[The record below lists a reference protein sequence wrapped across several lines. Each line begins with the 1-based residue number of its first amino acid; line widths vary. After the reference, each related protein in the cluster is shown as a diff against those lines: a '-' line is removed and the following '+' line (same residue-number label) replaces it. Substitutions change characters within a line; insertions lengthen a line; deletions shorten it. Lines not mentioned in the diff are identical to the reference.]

1 MRLGWNPSFERR
13 GRRLMTAA
21 PALAGIFLIAAAAVV
36 GARPSEGAYLD
47 RQAQMQRMLPV
58 PRAQRPLIAD
68 RWMLSA
74 ATSATP
80 TAEPRRRKPKAPRV
94 WKQMPAPVRI
104 VIPAIGVSAPMIRL
118 GRNSDGTAEVPRSFA
133 DAGWFE
139 PGPEPGEK
147 GAAVILGHVDSR
159 RGPGVFYRLP
169 ALRRGDRI
177 KVVLRNRKTLQFIV
191 TGTMQASKH
200 RFPTK
205 LVYKRTPGS
214 TLRIITCGGR
224 FDTSTGHYVDNYIV
238 FAWLVGRP

>member
-1 MRLGWNPSFERR
+1 
-13 GRRLMTAA
+13 MTAA
-21 PALAGIFLIAAAAVV
+21 PALVGICLITAAAVV
-36 GARPSEGAYLD
+36 AARPSEGAYLD
-47 RQAQMQRMLPV
+47 TQAQMQRALPV
-58 PRAQRPLIAD
+58 PQAQRPSGAD

-74 ATSATP
+74 ATPATQ
-80 TAEPRRRKPKAPRV
+80 TAVPRRRRPKAARV

-104 VIPAIGVSAPMIRL
+104 VIPAIGVSAPVIRL
-118 GRNSDGTAEVPRSFA
+118 GRNSDGTAQVPRSFA

-147 GAAVILGHVDSR
+147 GAAVILGHVDSY

-177 KVVLRNRKTLQFIV
+177 KIVLRNRKSLQFVV

-200 RFPTK
+200 RFPSK
-205 LVYKRTPGS
+205 LVYRRTPGA
-214 TLRIITCGGR
+214 TLRLITCGGR
-224 FDTSTGHYVDNYIV
+224 FDSSTGHYVDNYIV